1 MNNDNEKKFNL
12 GEFFY
17 TVKKNLAVEAIIL
30 VLCIAAGILLAV
42 MTPRYYVAKADVY
55 IKPDYNSS
63 TNLNETSVTQ
73 LTQNLVPTLKRL
85 FTSENIVADANEK
98 LKSDDMICSAGAIA
112 VDDDGDKN
120 VYIITVRYTDA
131 TENAA
136 RRKLMAVVA
145 AFKEFVE
152 ETKTET
158 GYVNVGVTSDG
169 ETIKKEVEVEEPVNF
184 LIKIKA
190 DPLYGTVDENGNKV
204 PSITVG
210 SKKKTIVVLS
220 VVLGVAAAFVY
231 ALCVYF
237 VADKI
242 TSADRLEAVSQV
254 KNLAVVT
261 RKRNDKK
268 DADPDA
274 LTELDLTKVSDS
286 VIYDGI
292 CTKHKVYQIQSTVSG
307 EGKSTVTANLAIDL
321 GKSQRRTLIIDCDFA
336 HPSIH
341 RIFGL
346 HRHVGITDYF
356 KGDKTFDEIVKK
368 TAYRNVDVLT
378 CGNRIENHTIFFTSD
393 KFREMI
399 EEAKS
404 RYDFVILDCAPVKLV
419 SDYMSVSSLAD
430 ATLMVV
436 ANAKV
441 SSRDVARSVREINS
455 SEGNVIGTIF
465 NFVEAKRAGKS
476 YYAYY
481 ADSKVKGEKE

>member
-1 MNNDNEKKFNL
+1 MNNDSEKKLNL
-12 GEFFY
+12 GDFFY

-63 TNLNETSVTQ
+63 TGLTETSVTSI
-73 LTQNLVPTLKRL
+73 TQNLVPTLKRL

-98 LKSDDMICSAGAIA
+98 LKADDMICSADAIA

-145 AFKEFVE
+145 AFKEFV
-152 ETKTET
+152 
-158 GYVNVGVTSDG
+158 
-169 ETIKKEVEVEEPVNF
+169 
-184 LIKIKA
+184 
-190 DPLYGTVDENGNKV
+190 
-204 PSITVG
+204 
-210 SKKKTIVVLS
+210 
-220 VVLGVAAAFVY
+220 Y
-231 ALCVYF
+231 ALCIYF
-237 VADKI
+237 IADKI

-368 TAYRNVDVLT
+368 TAYRNVDALT

-476 YYAYY
+476 YHNYY
-481 ADSKVKGEKE
+481 ADSKVNGEKE